1 MANTGNA
8 TGPKT
13 PPPDD
18 IPLFSS
24 EIKST
29 PNSVGTAVVRESF
42 NTLGTNVDDV
52 RPWIKRDIQDY
63 KRGLIDNMLKELLYR
78 CKSESGS
85 DSASESESKE
95 KEKEEEEK
103 EKERLL
109 QAAFKAGLA
118 LCEDEAMREAMEKHL
133 TDFINAPTE
142 VPSYEPFVR
151 FVNHALTQ
159 LREVNI
165 NGIITSK
172 AAEDSEYIEGGI
184 IFHHNDYPIK
194 QKHQGVDTIRK
205 PDVVVVSYESARSAM
220 KDGKKAKRTQLYS
233 DIACKKP
240 GNNFTWPV
248 VLSTFEFKRT
258 PKKNKGGNEKL
269 KYDTVEVVKP
279 PTAEYMDFGKG
290 RSNAVQPTG
299 STPVPVAAS
308 LQVQGLATRSSQ
320 KRGSETLGSNEG
332 TTNSKRVKSNNEDP
346 NDEKPKRTDPIAQN
360 GMYAAEMFAAHPM
373 RQHVI
378 SCVVEDETIY
388 IWYFDRQNAIQC
400 SGFNFVRDPVRFLV
414 LLLAMQRL
422 PYAQWGHNL
431 TFEVEP
437 EEKIEVEDEV
447 LGTVDLKFNF
457 SCPDRTTHYG
467 LRGRATNVF
476 PVESTQLSRL
486 ARNLSSRNNTD
497 ELVAKIYWPEESRQS
512 EAEILEEVHSIA
524 DGQPKV
530 MDHVPDVIWSH
541 TFKGTST
548 AKIRKAL
555 GIDDVPG
562 ASRALYIIVFR
573 KLLPITQLTEDNFL
587 RAWWHAVECHR
598 ILWEKGVRHRDISPS
613 NLMFY
618 YFRDSSGRDVVVGVL
633 ND

>member
-1 MANTGNA
+1 MANTANA

-13 PPPDD
+13 PPPDG
-18 IPLFSS
+18 ITLFPP

-29 PNSVGTAVVRESF
+29 PNSVGTPVVREGI
-42 NTLGTNVDDV
+42 NTLGTNVDDI

-63 KRGLIDNMLKELLYR
+63 KRALIDDMLKELLYR
-78 CKSESGS
+78 CKLESGS
-85 DSASESESKE
+85 DSASASEFESKE
-95 KEKEEEEK
+95 KEKEEK
-103 EKERLL
+103 EKVRLL
-109 QAAFKAGLA
+109 HDAFKAGLA
-118 LCEDEAMREAMEKHL
+118 LCKVAAMREAMEKHL

-151 FVNHALTQ
+151 AVNHALTQ
-159 LREVNI
+159 LRDVNI
-165 NGIITSK
+165 NGMITSK

-205 PDVVVVSYESARSAM
+205 PVVVVVSYESARSAM

-240 GNNFTWPV
+240 GDNFTWPV
-248 VLSTFEFKRT
+248 VLSTFEFKCT
-258 PKKNKGGNEKL
+258 PKKNKGENEKL
-269 KYDTVEVVKP
+269 KYDTVGVVDP
-279 PTAEYMDFGKG
+279 PDIAEYMDYGKG

-299 STPVPVAAS
+299 STSVPVAAS
-308 LQVQGLATRSSQ
+308 LQVQGMATRSSQ
-320 KRGSETLGSNEG
+320 KRNAETLGSNEG

-400 SGFNFVRDPVRFLV
+400 SGFNFVHDPVRFLV

-422 PYAQWGHNL
+422 PYAHWGHNL

-437 EEKIEVEDEV
+437 EERIEVEDEV
-447 LGTVDLKFNF
+447 LGTVDLKFDF
-457 SCPDRTTHYG
+457 SSPDCTTHYG

-476 PVESTQLSRL
+476 PVESTRLSHL
-486 ARNLSSRNNTD
+486 AQNLPSRNNTD
-497 ELVAKIYWPEESRQS
+497 KLVAKIYWPEESRQG
-512 EAEILEEVHSIA
+512 EAEILEEVHRIA
-524 DGQPKV
+524 NEHPNV

-541 TFKGTST
+541 TFQGT
-548 AKIRKAL
+548 
-555 GIDDVPG
+555 
-562 ASRALYIIVFR
+562 
-573 KLLPITQLTEDNFL
+573 
-587 RAWWHAVECHR
+587 
-598 ILWEKGVRHRDISPS
+598 
-613 NLMFY
+613 
-618 YFRDSSGRDVVVGVL
+618 
-633 ND
+633 